1 MDITLG
7 HDEDLIPFWCSS
19 SNIEACT
26 GVLGVQ
32 DICHFTSRDKRY
44 FSFYSQVIT

>member
-19 SNIEACT
+19 SNIEACIGT
-26 GVLGVQ
+26 LGVQ
-32 DICHFTSRDKRY
+32 NIFHFTSKDKGYYPFY
-44 FSFYSQVIT
+44 FQIIT